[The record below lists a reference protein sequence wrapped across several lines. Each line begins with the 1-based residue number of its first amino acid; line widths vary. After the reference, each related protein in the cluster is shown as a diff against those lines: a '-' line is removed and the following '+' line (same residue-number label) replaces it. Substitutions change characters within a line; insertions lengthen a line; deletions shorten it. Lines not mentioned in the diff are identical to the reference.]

1 MAAEEERRTWDEK
14 GRERKNG
21 ERMRGKKETEVE
33 RRRRLRALLSQVK
46 DDLMR
51 VRLII
56 ERVMMAMM
64 MMMMMMMMMERC
76 MALPSSFILHLP
88 PFTQCF
94 TSAVCFGG

>member
-1 MAAEEERRTWDEK
+1 MAAEEERKTWDER
-14 GRERKNG
+14 GRENETG

-64 MMMMMMMMMERC
+64 MMMMMMERC
-76 MALPSSFILHLP
+76 TALPSSFILHLP

-94 TSAVCFGG
+94 TSAVCSGGWR

>member
-1 MAAEEERRTWDEK
+1 M
-14 GRERKNG
+14 
-21 ERMRGKKETEVE
+21 E

-64 MMMMMMMMMERC
+64 MMMVMMERC
-76 MALPSSFILHLP
+76 LPLSPFIFLRLHNVLL
-88 PFTQCF
+88 QL
-94 TSAVCFGG
+94 SAPVDGANQVAEEVQKVLTRRISLMWQI

>member
-1 MAAEEERRTWDEK
+1 MAAEEERRTWDER
-14 GRERKNG
+14 GRERENETG

-56 ERVMMAMM
+56 ERVTMAMM
-64 MMMMMMMMMERC
+64 VMMERC
-76 MALPSSFILHLP
+76 TALPSSFILHLP

-94 TSAVCFGG
+94 TSAVCFGGWR

>member
-1 MAAEEERRTWDEK
+1 MAAEEERRTWDER
-14 GRERKNG
+14 GRERKNETG

-64 MMMMMMMMMERC
+64 MMMVMMERC
-76 MALPSSFILHLP
+76 TALPSSFIFLRLHNVLL
-88 PFTQCF
+88 
-94 TSAVCFGG
+94 